1 MTKRNHGKVTFKPY
15 CMEQLQ
21 LPTDIEALI
30 PEKHLVRVVNNS
42 VERMKIDPLLD
53 QYKGGGTSSYHPKMM
68 LKVLI
73 YAYTQKLYSSRQ
85 IAKALRENIHFM
97 WISGNNTPD
106 FRTINRFRSSQM
118 KAIIDEVFK
127 SVLELLIEDGYV
139 QLENYFLDG
148 TKIEANA
155 NKYSW
160 VWAKT
165 TKNYKEKVQARILEL
180 MDRIEKANQDENE
193 RYGDNDLEELGS
205 GPIDEE
211 KIEKKIQELNERLAK
226 KTGAKKEEKDLK
238 KIETDYLPRLK
249 RYQEQESKLAG
260 RNSYSKTD
268 VDATFMRMKE
278 DHMKN
283 GQLKPGYNVQIG
295 TENQFIVGYS
305 IHQNR
310 TDTGCLIPHLEHF
323 QKMTGRKPKN
333 IIADAGYGSEEN
345 YEYIESKQ
353 IEAYVKY
360 NEFYL
365 EQKRK
370 FKKNPLNAKN
380 WKYDEKADEFICC
393 RGKHLKYIFTRQ
405 RKSDLGY
412 ISQRRVYEC
421 EDCSNCPLKSKCTRS
436 IGNRRMEV
444 GLRLNMLKEKAT
456 QNLLSDKGKKL
467 RSQRAI
473 EVETAF
479 GMIKHNWSFRRF
491 MLRGIDKVKTEWGLL
506 SIAHNLAKLATN

>member
-226 KTGAKKEEKDLK
+226 KTGAKKEEKD
-238 KIETDYLPRLK
+238 
-249 RYQEQESKLAG
+249 
-260 RNSYSKTD
+260 
-268 VDATFMRMKE
+268 
-278 DHMKN
+278 
-283 GQLKPGYNVQIG
+283 
-295 TENQFIVGYS
+295 
-305 IHQNR
+305 
-310 TDTGCLIPHLEHF
+310 
-323 QKMTGRKPKN
+323 
-333 IIADAGYGSEEN
+333 
-345 YEYIESKQ
+345 
-353 IEAYVKY
+353 
-360 NEFYL
+360 
-365 EQKRK
+365 
-370 FKKNPLNAKN
+370 
-380 WKYDEKADEFICC
+380 
-393 RGKHLKYIFTRQ
+393 
-405 RKSDLGY
+405 
-412 ISQRRVYEC
+412 
-421 EDCSNCPLKSKCTRS
+421 
-436 IGNRRMEV
+436 
-444 GLRLNMLKEKAT
+444 
-456 QNLLSDKGKKL
+456 
-467 RSQRAI
+467 
-473 EVETAF
+473 
-479 GMIKHNWSFRRF
+479 
-491 MLRGIDKVKTEWGLL
+491 
-506 SIAHNLAKLATN
+506 